1 MQSRVD
7 RTVNVNG
14 QEIAFYVIRPTNQT
28 LRDADR
34 YRTKVWTQCKADKI
48 PTKKQLAKMMVD
60 SGDWSK
66 EKEDR
71 EAEITMEIIR
81 SEKELYQGGDTKG
94 RKKPK
99 LSDGR
104 DLAIK
109 IRQLRV
115 QLRDLIAG
123 RLALEENS
131 AENLADNAR
140 FDYLVAHSTF
150 YSDTRRVYK
159 DFDDYNSRSA
169 DELAFAAAQILA
181 EMVYNIDAGFE
192 KNLPENVFLSKYGL
206 VDEELSLI
214 DPNTGH
220 LIDIEG
226 NRIDKEGY
234 LLDDDGNRID
244 KDGNKI
250 TEDGSYE
257 MVEYENDLVIKK
269 PARSRKKKPQPEAQ
283 TTES

>member
-1 MQSRVD
+1 
-7 RTVNVNG
+7 
-14 QEIAFYVIRPTNQT
+14 
-28 LRDADR
+28 
-34 YRTKVWTQCKADKI
+34 
-48 PTKKQLAKMMVD
+48 MMVD

-71 EAEITMEIIR
+71 EAEITMEIINL
-81 SEKELYQGGDTKG
+81 EKELYQGGSTKG

-109 IRQLRV
+109 IRQLRIE
-115 QLRDLIAG
+115 LRDLIAG

-159 DFDDYNSRSA
+159 DFDDYNNRSA

>member
-1 MQSRVD
+1 MKSRVD
-7 RTVNVNG
+7 RTVNING
-14 QEIAFYVIRPTNQT
+14 QEISFYVIRPTNET
-28 LRDADR
+28 LRNADR
-34 YRTKVWTQCKADKI
+34 FRTKVWTQCRADKI
-48 PTKKQLAKMMVD
+48 PTKKKLAKMMVED
-60 SGDWSK
+60 GDWSK
-66 EKEDR
+66 EKEQR
-71 EAEITMEIIR
+71 EAEITMDIVR
-81 SEKELYQGGDTKG
+81 LEKELYRGGDKKG

-99 LSDGR
+99 LSEGR

-109 IRQLRV
+109 IRQLRIE
-115 QLRDLIAG
+115 LRDLIAD

-150 YSDTRRVYK
+150 YSDTRKVYK

-206 VDEELSLI
+206 VNEELSLI
-214 DPNTGH
+214 DPNTGN
-220 LIDIEG
+220 LIDVEG

-234 LLDDDGNRID
+234 LLDDDGNRVD

-250 TEDGSYE
+250 AQDGNYE
-257 MVEYENDLVIKK
+257 MVEYDNDIVIKK
-269 PARSRKKKPQPEAQ
+269 PTRTRKKKPQPEAQ